1 MKIVS
6 SYGVKLTTENYR
18 IFDKTADI
26 TTKAVK
32 YFLSVYEK
40 EWDNMNYVLDTV
52 TAQTAMRFIETLTH
66 KTKSNQ
72 SPKYDFDSRFYKI
85 PSGIR
90 RYCINKAFGMISS
103 YKSNLENWN
112 KDKIG
117 KRPSFPKVK
126 QEFPCLYKSERD
138 VIDTYH
144 LKLKVYNGSDW
155 VWVLVKLNK
164 SDVDYLS
171 RLNLKLSSPVMEKR
185 YKRYYLRYAVT
196 ENVSLNKTDIKNERI
211 LAVDL
216 GINNAAACSVML
228 ADGTVLARKFLKLTR
243 EKDQMIHILNKIKKS
258 QQLGSVKISKRW
270 ERAKGLNKNIAV
282 KTANFIIE
290 TAIAYNVT
298 TIVFEHLNLKGK
310 KRGRKKRQL
319 LHLWKAQ
326 AVQEMV
332 THKAHRNS
340 IRVSHVNAWNTSRL
354 AYDGTGKVSRGTY
367 YVKGTERYNYSI
379 CVFSTKKQY
388 NCDLNAT
395 YNIGARYFIRKSLK
409 SFSEM
414 ERLAALAKVPELAT
428 RSRCTLA
435 SLISLNA
442 VLNSCL

>member
-6 SYGVKLTTENYR
+6 SYDVKLTTENYR

-126 QEFPCLYKSERD
+126 REFPCFYKSERD

-185 YKRYYLRYAVT
+185 YKRYYLRYAVA
-196 ENVSLNKTDIKNERI
+196 ENVSLNNTDIKNQRI
-211 LAVDL
+211 LSVDL
-216 GINNAAACSVML
+216 GINNAATCSVML
-228 ADGTVLARKFLKLTR
+228 ADGTVLGREFLKLTR
-243 EKDQMIHILNKIKKS
+243 EKDHMQHILNKMKKA
-258 QQLGSVKISKRW
+258 QQKGAVKNKKAW
-270 ERAKGLNKNIAV
+270 ARAKGINNDIAI
-282 KTANFIIE
+282 KTAKFIIE
-290 TAIAYNVT
+290 TAMKHSVDV
-298 TIVFEHLNLKGK
+298 IVFEHLNLKGR

-319 LHLWKAQ
+319 LHLWKTVS
-326 AVQEMV
+326 VQRIVE
-332 THKAHRNS
+332 HKAHQNK
-340 IRVSHVNAWNTSRL
+340 IRISRINPYKTSRL
-354 AYDGTGKVSRGTY
+354 AYDGSGEVERGEFI
-367 YVKGTERYNYSI
+367 VRGEKKYNYSI
-379 CVFSTKKQY
+379 CVFRNGKQY
-388 NCDLNAT
+388 NCDLNAS
-395 YNIGARYFIRKSLK
+395 YNIGARYFIRELLK
-409 SFSEM
+409 TLPEM
-414 ERLAALAKVPELAT
+414 ARLAVLAKVPELT
-428 RSRCTLA
+428 KRSRCTLS
-435 SLISLNA
+435 SLISFYA
-442 VLNSCL
+442 VL